1 MQRREFLLAGAT
13 VGSGAWLVLATLPC
27 TAAGA
32 SPATG
37 GWRVNAW
44 LSLDDRGRAIVL
56 VHKSE
61 MGQGVLTALP
71 MLIAEELELPM
82 TRVTVGLAPAALEFR
97 DARGNQTTGYSS
109 SVSGGWMSF
118 RRMGAAART
127 MLERA
132 AAARW
137 QVDPA
142 SVSAHQGAV
151 WHEATRRRLDYA
163 DLVGA
168 ARREPVPEPETVR
181 LKQPAQ
187 FRLIG
192 RAIPRLDTPA
202 RVDGSERFGYDVG
215 LPGLR
220 VAMLARGP
228 ARSGVPLRLE
238 TDAALAIRG
247 VERVLVLDGAVAV
260 VARDSYVARRGRDAL
275 RIEWQERDRA
285 QLDTASM
292 RARLHAALDV
302 PGREARRT
310 GVAPSPGTMARRGVR
325 RLQADYH
332 TPFLAHSAMEP
343 LACTA
348 WVRRDRCDLWLGT
361 QAPSRAQDQA
371 ARLTGLPLE
380 RVFVHTL
387 PIGGAFGRRGEWD
400 YVVEAIEIARQ
411 CDFPVK
417 LLWSR
422 EDDMRFDFYRPMTAE
437 RLTAVL
443 AADGTPLELTHRI
456 AAPSIAR
463 RRSPETLVDA
473 VDVLMTQG
481 SSDMRYAFPSLRVDY
496 HEVDLGVPV
505 GFWRSVGHSHTGFTL
520 ECFIDEMAHAAGRD
534 PLAFRLSLLDA
545 EPRLRAVLERAARGA
560 AWGRAMPPGSGLGI
574 ACMESYGSYVA
585 EVAEVA
591 VEQGRPRVRT
601 VWCAVDCGIAVNPS
615 IVEQQMH
622 SGIVYGL
629 TAALY
634 GEITVRAGRIEQ
646 SNYHDYP
653 ALRIDE
659 IPRIEVEIVPSAEP
673 PSGCGEPATPIIA
686 PAVASAL
693 FVATGRRL
701 RSLPLR
707 L

>member
-13 VGSGAWLVLATLPC
+13 VGSGAWLVLATPLR
-27 TAAGA
+27 AAA
-32 SPATG
+32 NPDPKSG
-37 GWRVNAW
+37 GWAVNAW
-44 LSLDDRGRAIVL
+44 LSLDESGRATVL

-82 TRVTVGLAPAALEFR
+82 MRVTVRLAPAALEFR

-109 SVSGGWMSF
+109 SVSGSWLSF

-127 MLERA
+127 MLEQA

-142 SVSAHQGAV
+142 SVRAHQGAV
-151 WHEATRRRLDYA
+151 WHEATKRRLDYA
-163 DLVGA
+163 DLMGA
-168 ARREPVPEPETVR
+168 ARRQAVPQTFR
-181 LKQPAQ
+181 LKEPAQ
-187 FRLIG
+187 FALIG
-192 RAIPRLDTPA
+192 RATPRLDTPA
-202 RVDGSERFGYDVG
+202 KVDGSERFGYDVR

-220 VAMLARGP
+220 VAMLSRAP
-228 ARSGVPLRLE
+228 SRSGAPQRLD
-238 TDAALAIRG
+238 TDAALAVRG
-247 VERVLVLDGAVAV
+247 VERVLAVDGAVAV
-260 VARDSYVARRGRDAL
+260 VGRDTCAVRRGRDAL

-285 QLDTASM
+285 QLDTAAM
-292 RARLHAALDV
+292 RARLRSALDV
-302 PGREARRT
+302 PGREARRE
-310 GVAPSPGTMARRGVR
+310 GVAPSAGMMARRGAR
-325 RLQADYH
+325 RLQADYQ

-371 ARLTGLPLE
+371 ARLTGLPRE

-400 YVVEAIEIARQ
+400 YVIEAVEIARQ

-417 LLWSR
+417 VVWSR

-443 AADGTPLELTHRI
+443 ADDGTPLQLTHRI

-463 RRSPETLVDA
+463 RRSPQTLVDA
-473 VDVLMTQG
+473 ADFLMTQG
-481 SSDMRYAFPSLRVDY
+481 SSDMRYALPSLWVDY

-545 EPRLRAVLERAARGA
+545 EPRMRAVLERAARRAG
-560 AWGRAMPPGSGLGI
+560 WGRTMPLGSGLGI

-585 EVAEVA
+585 EVAEVS
-591 VEQGRPRVRT
+591 VEQGRPRVRS
-601 VWCAVDCGIAVNPS
+601 VWCAVDCGIAVNPA

-634 GEITVRAGRIEQ
+634 GEITVRAGRVEQ

-659 IPRIEVEIVPSAEP
+659 MPAIEVEIVPSAEP

-686 PAVASAL
+686 PAVANAL
-693 FVATGRRL
+693 YAATGRRL